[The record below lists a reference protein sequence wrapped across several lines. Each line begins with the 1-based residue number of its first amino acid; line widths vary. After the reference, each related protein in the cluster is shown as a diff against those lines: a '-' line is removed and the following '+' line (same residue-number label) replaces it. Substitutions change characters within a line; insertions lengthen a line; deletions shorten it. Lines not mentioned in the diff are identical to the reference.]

1 MGMCPGD
8 VRAHPHF
15 SQCFQAMQNTDGFST
30 WLEIDLDHI
39 RANVRRLLDSSGTQV
54 MAVVKA
60 DGYGHGALA
69 VARAATEAGA
79 NWCGVAR
86 LDEALQLRR
95 AGINRR
101 ILVLGY
107 TPPNRIDDALANNVA
122 LTVYDRG
129 VAEAY
134 TRQAGEAGQTLRVHI
149 KVDTGMG
156 RLGLH
161 TDEALAF
168 LERSGE
174 AGALEI
180 EGVFTHFARADE
192 PGVWTTERQLA
203 TFDRFLDELE
213 AIGKRPAIVHA
224 ANSSG
229 TLYFPKARYDLVRT
243 GIAMLGIDPSPEA
256 PLPSDYRAALSWKA
270 RLSSKKTLPPQHGVS
285 YGHAYITQTEECI
298 GVVPVGYADGFRR
311 VPGNYVLIEGQRVPV
326 VGNVAMDQTMVRLDF
341 VPQAEIG
348 SEVVI
353 IGRQGDQVISAQEIA
368 RQWGT
373 ISYEVVCGLADRLP
387 RVYLN
392 E

>member
-1 MGMCPGD
+1 M
-8 VRAHPHF
+8 
-15 SQCFQAMQNTDGFST
+15 TEGFST
-30 WLEIDLDHI
+30 WLEIDLDRI
-39 RANVRRLLDSSGTQV
+39 RNNVQLLLESSGTPV

-69 VARAATEAGA
+69 VARAAMEAGA
-79 NWCGVAR
+79 TWCGLAR

-107 TPPNRIDDALANNVA
+107 TPPNRIEDAIANNVA
-122 LTVYDRG
+122 LTVYDRS
-129 VAEAY
+129 VAQAY
-134 TRQAGEAGQTLRVHI
+134 AQRAAEAGQALRVHV

-156 RLGLH
+156 RLGMPAE
-161 TDEALAF
+161 EALAF
-168 LERSGE
+168 L
-174 AGALEI
+174 AGSQDAEALEI

-192 PGVWTTERQLA
+192 PGAGTTERQLA
-203 TFDRFLDELE
+203 VFDRFLDELE
-213 AIGKRPAIVHA
+213 SIGARPAIVHA

-229 TLYFPKARYDLVRT
+229 ALYFPAARFDLVRT
-243 GIAMLGIDPSPEA
+243 GIAMLGIDPAPEA
-256 PLPSDYRAALSWKA
+256 PLPPEFRAALSWKA
-270 RLSSKKTLPPQHGVS
+270 RLSSKKTLPPQHGIS

-311 VPGNYVLIEGQRVPV
+311 VPGNYVLIEGRRVPV
-326 VGNVAMDQTMVRLDF
+326 VGNVAMDQTMVRLDS

-392 E
+392 ESK